1 MDFEG
6 ASAVVTGA
14 ASGIGAACARQ
25 LAAQGARV
33 VVADLNAEKGEAVA
47 DEIGG
52 MFVAVDVTNTTQIQ
66 QAVDQALEFGPLRA
80 LVNSAGIGWA
90 QRTIGRD
97 GEYESAHDLDAFKRV
112 VAINLVGTFDASGS
126 QPRR

>member
-6 ASAVVTGA
+6 ASAVVTGS

-25 LAAQGARV
+25 LAALGAAV
-33 VVADLNAEKGEAVA
+33 VVADLNAEKGGAVA
-47 DEIGG
+47 AEIGG
-52 MFVAVDVTNTTQIQ
+52 MFVSVDVTNTAQIQ
-66 QAVDQALEFGPLRA
+66 QAVDQALELGPLRA

-112 VAINLVGTFDASGS
+112 
-126 QPRR
+126 